1 MNTLTGIFGGIRR
14 TGVTKMEI
22 ILVLFLLVIGSYFVQ
37 ALLYI
42 LLAPIA
48 LIMMALGAFS
58 KKGA

>member
-1 MNTLTGIFGGIRR
+1 
-14 TGVTKMEI
+14 MEI